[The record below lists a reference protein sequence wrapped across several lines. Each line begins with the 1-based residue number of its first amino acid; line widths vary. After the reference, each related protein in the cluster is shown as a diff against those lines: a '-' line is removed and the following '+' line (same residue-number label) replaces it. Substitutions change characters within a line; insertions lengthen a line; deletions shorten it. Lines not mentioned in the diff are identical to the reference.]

1 MVIKEDGRGGSP
13 DTHNTKPETT
23 QVRALRRQSRGSG
36 TTKSKGHGE
45 GGRHGLRD
53 RQRNPEKA
61 RCGARPGLGWQAG
74 AGASVAVCVGR
85 SGGLSVTVGVG
96 PEADV
101 VQEEG
106 IVSGEVAGSSGDV
119 VDGEV

>member
-1 MVIKEDGRGGSP
+1 MVRGL
-13 DTHNTKPETT
+13 
-23 QVRALRRQSRGSG
+23 V
-36 TTKSKGHGE
+36 
-45 GGRHGLRD
+45 
-53 RQRNPEKA
+53 
-61 RCGARPGLGWQAG
+61 WQAG

-106 IVSGEVAGSSGDV
+106 IVSGEAAGSSGDV
-119 VDGEV
+119 DLCLDRARFGVREPSSAAGTFELLSTGDLCTPVHSVQYPIRYNDVAHP

>member
-1 MVIKEDGRGGSP
+1 MVRGLVWAG
-13 DTHNTKPETT
+13 
-23 QVRALRRQSRGSG
+23 
-36 TTKSKGHGE
+36 
-45 GGRHGLRD
+45 
-53 RQRNPEKA
+53 
-61 RCGARPGLGWQAG
+61 QAG